1 MSISLVN
8 AAGVALIALIVWWFW
23 LVKPSARRAE
33 GGLVEVLVANGVY
46 TPARI
51 EVASGQPVRL
61 RFLRKDPSACAEK
74 VIFADLGLAA
84 DLPLN
89 HPVDLTV
96 TPPRP
101 GEYPFTCQ
109 MQMYRGALVAR

>member
-1 MSISLVN
+1 MSAWLVN
-8 AAGVALIALIVWWFW
+8 AAGVALIVSIVWWFW
-23 LVKPSARRAE
+23 LVKPAAKRAE
-33 GGLVEVLVANGVY
+33 GGMIDVLVADGVY

-74 VIFADLGLAA
+74 VIFADLGVAA
-84 DLPLN
+84 DLPLGQ
-89 HPVDLTV
+89 PVDVTV
-96 TPPRP
+96 APPQP

-109 MQMYRGALVAR
+109 MQMYRGALIVR

>member
-1 MSISLVN
+1 MTAWLVN
-8 AAGVALIALIVWWFW
+8 AAGIALIALIAWWFW
-23 LVKPSARRAE
+23 LMKPAARRAE
-33 GGLVEVLVANGVY
+33 GGVVEVLVADGVY

-51 EVASGQPVRL
+51 EVPSEQPVRL

-74 VIFADLGLAA
+74 VIFADLGIAA

-89 HPVDLTV
+89 QPVDLTV
-96 TPPRP
+96 TPPRT
-101 GEYPFTCQ
+101 GEFAFTCQ

>member
-1 MSISLVN
+1 MSVWLVN
-8 AAGVALIALIVWWFW
+8 VAGVALIALIVWWFW
-23 LVKPSARRAE
+23 LVKPTARRAE
-33 GGLVEVLVANGVY
+33 GGVIEVLVADGVY

-74 VIFADLGLAA
+74 VIFADLGVAA

-89 HPVDLTV
+89 QSVEVTV
-96 TPPRP
+96 SAAQP
-101 GEYPFTCQ
+101 GEYSFTCQ
-109 MQMYRGALVAR
+109 MQMYRGALIVR